1 MGRAAHAFAIA
12 ILLSAAL
19 CCSTPAIADQPV
31 GAAKYQNDPLLGG
44 EKKVLK
50 TFRLTPKWDRVRK
63 MLLNGSED
71 KSSKLAAWIE
81 WAKSLQPESAT
92 DRLVA
97 INKRVNS
104 EFRYD
109 TDPDIWDEDDY
120 WAEPIEAK
128 RKGRLDCED
137 YAIFKLFL
145 ARTAGVDATSL
156 AIAVGK
162 IRSTGEFH
170 AIMLGADGDNVYVL
184 DNRSNYMRDTDTF
197 SDFSIMYA
205 VGMNALWYYPRA
217 YKNN

>member
-1 MGRAAHAFAIA
+1 MGTAAHAFAVA
-12 ILLSAAL
+12 ILASALL
-19 CCSTPAIADQPV
+19 CGSRPAVADQSD
-31 GAAKYQNDPLLGG
+31 AAVKYQSDPVLGG

-50 TFRLTPKWDRVRK
+50 TFRLTPKWDRIRK
-63 MLLNGSED
+63 LLLDGAEEKAD
-71 KSSKLAAWIE
+71 KLATWIE
-81 WAKSLQPESAT
+81 WAKSLQPKSAT
-92 DRLVA
+92 VRLLA
-97 INKRVNS
+97 INRRVNS

-109 TDPDIWDEDDY
+109 TDPDIWNEDDY

-145 ARTAGVDATSL
+145 ARTAGVEETGL

-170 AIMLGADGDNVYVL
+170 AIMLGADGETMYVL
-184 DNRSNYMRDTDTF
+184 DNRSNYMRDTDTY
-197 SDFSIMYA
+197 SDFSIMYS
-205 VGMNALWYYPRA
+205 VGFNELWYYPRA

>member
-1 MGRAAHAFAIA
+1 MGTAAHVFAIA
-12 ILLSAAL
+12 IFLSAAF
-19 CCSTPAIADQPV
+19 CGSTPAIADQS
-31 GAAKYQNDPLLGG
+31 ATALKYQSDPVLGG

-50 TFRLTPKWDRVRK
+50 SFRLTPKWERIRK
-63 MLLNGSED
+63 LLLDGSED
-71 KSSKLAAWIE
+71 KSSKLATWVN
-81 WAKSLQPESAT
+81 WAKSLQPNPPT
-92 DRLVA
+92 DRLLA

-109 TDPDIWDEDDY
+109 TDPRIWDEDDY
-120 WAEPIEAK
+120 WAEPVEAK

-145 ARTAGVDATSL
+145 ARAAGVDESGL

-170 AIMLGADGDNVYVL
+170 AIMLGADGESMYVL
-184 DNRSNYMRDTDTF
+184 DNRSNYMRDTNTYG
-197 SDFSIMYA
+197 DFSIMYS
-205 VGMNALWYYPRA
+205 VGLDELWYYPRA